1 MQQLH
6 CYLQHPLTSVVA
18 MTTMQTG
25 RLDTDADGQWARK
38 KHLRHLVSLHT
49 TITEFSDKQSG
60 ASFIAIKELQLSQ
73 RQHN

>member
-38 KHLRHLVSLHT
+38 KTVT
-49 TITEFSDKQSG
+49 TFGI
-60 ASFIAIKELQLSQ
+60 IAQNNNGIQ
-73 RQHN
+73 